1 NILQEKRDIILGI
14 ANKHGIKNV
23 QVFGSVARLEDN
35 SASDIDLLVEFENG
49 RSLFDLIRF
58 KQEVEDLL
66 NTKVDV
72 VTENAIHWSMKKDDV
87 YLRHILECIESIES
101 YIPNGKCDFLVQ
113 NYYKMQSFEILK
125 L

>member
-1 NILQEKRDIILGI
+1 MFKNSGNREGCTVLYNILQEKRDIILGI

-49 RSLFDLIRF
+49 RSLFDLIHF

-72 VTENAIHWSMKKDDV
+72 VTENAIHWSMKKDV
-87 YLRHILECIESIES
+87 L
-101 YIPNGKCDFLVQ
+101 NGAVQ
-113 NYYKMQSFEILK
+113 L
-125 L
+125 

>member
-1 NILQEKRDIILGI
+1 MFKNSGNREGCTVLYNILQEKRDIILGI

-72 VTENAIHWSMKKDDV
+72 VTENAIHWSMKKDV
-87 YLRHILECIESIES
+87 L
-101 YIPNGKCDFLVQ
+101 NGAVQ
-113 NYYKMQSFEILK
+113 L
-125 L
+125 

>member
-1 NILQEKRDIILGI
+1 MFKNSGNREGCTVLYNILQEKRDIILGI

-35 SASDIDLLVEFENG
+35 SASGIELVVVCEHG
-49 RSLFDLIRF
+49 SSLFDLIRF

-72 VTENAIHWSMKKDDV
+72 VTENAIHWSMKKDV
-87 YLRHILECIESIES
+87 L
-101 YIPNGKCDFLVQ
+101 NGAVQ
-113 NYYKMQSFEILK
+113 L
-125 L
+125 

>member
-1 NILQEKRDIILGI
+1 MFKNSGNREGCTVLYNILQQKREKSLVVAYTD
-14 ANKHGIKNV
+14 GIKNV

-72 VTENAIHWSMKKDDV
+72 VTENAIHLSMKKD
-87 YLRHILECIESIES
+87 
-101 YIPNGKCDFLVQ
+101 
-113 NYYKMQSFEILK
+113 
-125 L
+125 